1 MVAATNRPNDIE
13 PALRRPGRLDRE
25 IQFVPPGIEVYWL
38 TSLLAQPV
46 NVSNA
51 GSWPQFQVGPFN

>member
-25 IQFVPPGIEVYWL
+25 IQFTPPGIEVI
-38 TSLLAQPV
+38 LLAYTLLQII
-46 NVSNA
+46 
-51 GSWPQFQVGPFN
+51 SWKPDVGAVA